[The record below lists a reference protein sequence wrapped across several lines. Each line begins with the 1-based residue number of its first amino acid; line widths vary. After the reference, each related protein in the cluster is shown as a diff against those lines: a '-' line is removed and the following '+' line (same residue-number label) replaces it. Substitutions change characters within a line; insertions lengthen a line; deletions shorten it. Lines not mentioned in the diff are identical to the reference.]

1 MSGRPTKWR
10 QMLPG
15 LKRIFRHLR
24 PHMAPERGLIAGAVA
39 ALLLATV
46 FRLAEPWPL
55 KFILDRVIPAG
66 GAQGGSG
73 IGVVDALSP
82 SQLLA
87 ACAIGVVVV
96 IGLRA
101 LAQYASTIGFA
112 LAGNRIL
119 TRVREQLFAHLQRLS
134 LRFHDRQRAGDLT
147 LRVVSDVG
155 MLKEAAVTAFLPML
169 ANVLV
174 ILGMAGVMLWL
185 NWQLALLAFL
195 PLPLLWLATTR
206 IGKRIQEVSKKQRQ
220 REGAMAATA
229 SESLGAMRLVQA
241 LGLEARVGRDFK
253 GASSQDL
260 KEGVRAK
267 RLAAGLERSVD
278 LLVGLSIAVVLWQG
292 ARLVIAGALTPGDLI
307 VFITYLK
314 NSFRPVRQFA
324 KHTSRIA
331 KAVAGGERVI
341 EILEIVPEVQD
352 RPNAL
357 TAPALK
363 GEIRFE
369 EVRFAFER
377 APVLDGL
384 DLDIPPGQ
392 RVALLGASGA
402 GKSTIT
408 NLVLRLYDPDAG
420 RILFDGHDVRDLG
433 LASLRRQIGVV
444 PQESLL
450 LAGSIKENI
459 RVGDPEASDDD
470 IIAAARLAD
479 AHGFVERL
487 PMGYDTL
494 LSERGV
500 SLSAGQRQRLSIA
513 RAALRRTPILV
524 LDEPT
529 TGLDA
534 ASETLVVEALMRVA
548 EGRTTL
554 VVTHDPRLA
563 ERCDRIVF
571 IEGGRIVE
579 DGAPAL
585 LLRNRRSRFARL
597 YATRRYT
604 NVATMEDGH
613 DADAA

>member
-1 MSGRPTKWR
+1 MSGRSTKWR

-15 LKRIFRHLR
+15 LRRIFRHLR
-24 PHMAPERGLIAGAVA
+24 PHLGPERGLIVGAVA

-66 GAQGGSG
+66 GADTGSG
-73 IGVVDALSP
+73 IAVVDALSS

-87 ACAIGVVVV
+87 ACAVGVVLV

-101 LAQYASTIGFA
+101 LAQYLSTIGFA
-112 LAGNRIL
+112 IAGNRVL
-119 TRVREQLFAHLQRLS
+119 TRVREQLFTHLQRLS

-169 ANVLV
+169 ANILV
-174 ILGMAGVMLWL
+174 IAGMAGVMLWV

-195 PLPLLWLATTR
+195 PLPLLWFATTR
-206 IGKRIQEVSKKQRQ
+206 IGKRIQAVSKKQRQ

-229 SESLGAMRLVQA
+229 SEALGAMRLVQA
-241 LGLEARVGRDFK
+241 LGLEARIGRDFK
-253 GASSQDL
+253 GASSKDL

-278 LLVGLSIAVVLWQG
+278 LLVAVSIAVVLWQG
-292 ARLVIAGALTPGDLI
+292 ARLVIAGALTPGDLV

-324 KHTSRIA
+324 KHTSRVA
-331 KAVAGGERVI
+331 KAVAAGERVI
-341 EILEIVPEVQD
+341 EILETEPAVQD
-352 RPNAL
+352 RANAL
-357 TAPALK
+357 PAPELA

-369 EVRFAFER
+369 QVRFAFER
-377 APVLDGL
+377 GPVLDDL
-384 DLDIPPGQ
+384 DLVIPAGQ
-392 RVALLGASGA
+392 CVALLGASGA

-420 RILFDGHDVRDLG
+420 RVLFDGHDARDLG

-450 LAGSIKENI
+450 LAASIKDNI
-459 RVGDPEASDDD
+459 KVADPEASDDD
-470 IIAAARLAD
+470 IVAAARLAD
-479 AHGFVERL
+479 AHGFIEPL
-487 PMGYDTL
+487 PEGYDTMI
-494 LSERGV
+494 SERGV

-513 RAALRRTPILV
+513 RAALRRTPILL

-534 ASETLVVEALMRVA
+534 ASEALVVEALMRVA

-554 VVTHDPRLA
+554 VVTHDPKLA
-563 ERCDRIVF
+563 ECCDRVVF

-579 DGAPAL
+579 DSTPAL

-597 YATRRYT
+597 YAARQYSGEARR
-604 NVATMEDGH
+604 EESH